1 MGTWTYPL
9 ESSPV
14 KWCLVH
20 RRGVFHVDS
29 KHQSMFCYR
38 RKGQRFEPNVIYQ
51 VTNRGYGSVSIWG
64 GIFGCIKTPLVRIN
78 GRLTSDTYIRDILQV
93 HVVPFTERHRLTLM
107 QDNAPTHS
115 ACVTMAYLQD
125 HNGNCMPWSAVFPY
139 LRPIENACA
148 IMHRELRQRPQALN
162 SS

>member
-51 VTNRGYGSVSIWG
+51 VTNRGYGSVNIWG
-64 GIFGCIKTPLVRIN
+64 GIFGCEKTPLVKIN
-78 GRLTSDTYIRDILQV
+78 RRLTSDTYIRDILQA

-107 QDNAPTHS
+107 QDNAPPHS
-115 ACVTMAYLQD
+115 ARATMAYLHD
-125 HNGNCMPWSAVFPY
+125 HNVNYPLASSFPRSKPSRKRLGPY
-139 LRPIENACA
+139 EARAEAETTSP
-148 IMHRELRQRPQALN
+148 
-162 SS
+162 

>member
-51 VTNRGYGSVSIWG
+51 VTNRGYGSVNIWG
-64 GIFGCIKTPLVRIN
+64 GIFGCEKTPLVKIN
-78 GRLTSDTYIRDILQV
+78 RRLTSDTYIRDILQA

-107 QDNAPTHS
+107 QDNAPPHS
-115 ACVTMAYLQD
+115 ARATMAYLQD
-125 HNGNCMPWSAVFPY
+125 HNVNYPLASSFPRSKPSRKRLGPY
-139 LRPIENACA
+139 EARAEAETTSP
-148 IMHRELRQRPQALN
+148 
-162 SS
+162 